1 MKFRTEIAIKQW
13 KNRIDHSHN
22 ILSLGSCFAD
32 NISRLLA
39 YYKFRV
45 TASPTGIL
53 FNPLSIAQ
61 SIEAMQ
67 SNKRINAEE
76 LIESDGR
83 YLHHDFHSSL
93 SGATVEEA
101 LERMNSAL
109 ALGAEALHNADYLIV
124 TLGTA
129 WAYRL
134 RSSGKVVA
142 NCHKQPSSNFER
154 ELLDIETIVE
164 ALERIAARC
173 SARIILTVSPVRHI
187 GEGMEDN
194 SLSKA
199 LLRVAVSEVCARR
212 GERVGYFPSYEIMMD
227 DLRDYRFYASDMAH
241 PTEQAVDYIADK
253 FFSVAL
259 CDEAKS
265 LMQWVHKVVSASE
278 HRPFDP
284 ASEAYKTF
292 CRKQLDDIA
301 ALSQVDFSEEKA
313 HFERMLQINL

>member
-13 KNRIDHSHN
+13 KNTIDHSHN

-32 NISRLLA
+32 NISRHLA

-45 TASPTGIL
+45 TVSPTGIL

-61 SIEAMQ
+61 SIEAMH
-67 SNKRINAEE
+67 SNKQINAEE

-101 LERMNSAL
+101 LESMNSAL

-142 NCHKQPSSNFER
+142 NCHKQPSTNFER

-199 LLRVAVSEVCARR
+199 LLRVAIDKACRKSERFI
-212 GERVGYFPSYEIMMD
+212 YFPAYEIVID
-227 DLRDYRFYASDMAH
+227 DLRDYRFYGEDLVHPSAMAV
-241 PTEQAVDYIADK
+241 EYVAEK
-253 FFSVAL
+253 FFTTATSTL
-259 CDEAKS
+259 TRQ
-265 LMQWVHKVVSASE
+265 LMESIARIVRNAE
-278 HRPFDP
+278 HRPLHP
-284 ASEAYKTF
+284 NSEQYREL
-292 CRKQLDDIA
+292 CRRTLADISR
-301 ALSQVDFSEEKA
+301 LPQIDFSHEKDY
-313 HFERMLQINL
+313 FERMLQINL